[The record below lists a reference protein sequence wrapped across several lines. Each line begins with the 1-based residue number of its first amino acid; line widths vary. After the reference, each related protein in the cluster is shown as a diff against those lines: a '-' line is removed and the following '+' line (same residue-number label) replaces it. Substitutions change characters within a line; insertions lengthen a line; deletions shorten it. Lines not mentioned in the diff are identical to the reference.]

1 MTTPSLT
8 RRGYRKALPALMA
21 GLALAGCASQEP
33 APIVYR
39 GGANPAAS
47 APAAP
52 APAPLP
58 GPQPVATDASGVVDY
73 GGYSAMIARNG
84 DTVES
89 MAARVGLSASELA
102 SYNGLPSGYQPR
114 AGDELILPPRPEGYA
129 VSNPVAPAP
138 VETASLDPEA
148 PAAPAAAGA
157 ATGAFEPA
165 PSAPTESG
173 GFDLDRIEASLDE
186 PAARTESPTPDA
198 APAPARSQAAQPQST
213 QTQSVQPQ
221 PPAPAPAE
229 TALAAPAP
237 SARFIAPVD
246 APIARGFGEG
256 GDGVDYAASA
266 GTPVSAAGDGQVAL
280 VSDSLGGYGTIV
292 LIRHRDSLLTL
303 YGRIDEVSVSKGDR
317 VRQGQQIGV
326 VAAGGDAGD
335 SLHFEVREGVES
347 VDPARYVSG

>member
-58 GPQPVATDASGVVDY
+58 APQPVATDASGVVDY

-165 PSAPTESG
+165 PSARPS
-173 GFDLDRIEASLDE
+173 
-186 PAARTESPTPDA
+186 PADSTSTGSRPRSTSRRR
-198 APAPARSQAAQPQST
+198 ARSRRPRTPRRRPPDRKPLNRNPPRRNRFSLSRQPPPRRRRRSPRRRRRRASSRRSTRPSRAASARAAT
-213 QTQSVQPQ
+213 ASIT
-221 PPAPAPAE
+221 PPAPERRSRPPA
-229 TALAAPAP
+229 TAR
-237 SARFIAPVD
+237 SRWF
-246 APIARGFGEG
+246 R
-256 GDGVDYAASA
+256 
-266 GTPVSAAGDGQVAL
+266 TVSAATGP
-280 VSDSLGGYGTIV
+280 SC
-292 LIRHRDSLLTL
+292 
-303 YGRIDEVSVSKGDR
+303 
-317 VRQGQQIGV
+317 
-326 VAAGGDAGD
+326 
-335 SLHFEVREGVES
+335 
-347 VDPARYVSG
+347 